1 MNKPELL
8 VPVGNIEAFYAAIE
22 GGADAVYLGL
32 KDFNARERARN
43 FTYNEFITLVDI
55 AKKNNV
61 KVYLTLNIVIKN
73 NELRNL
79 LNTLFFLSQTSISAV
94 IIQDWGVYY
103 FIKKYFPKLV
113 VHASTQ
119 MRNHNSAGAI
129 FSKQKGFE
137 RVIMARELT
146 MPELVDIKKNS
157 DIELEI
163 FAHGAL
169 CYSFSGMCLFSSY
182 LGGMSA
188 NRGQCKQPCRRL
200 YNSGKENKYLFNLKD
215 NEQIA
220 NIKKFIDIGI
230 SSIKLEGRMKPA
242 EYVYKITKAYRFAI
256 DNPNKLDEAEN
267 MLEYDLG
274 RSKTPYFLGGSV
286 KNAISNIPNTG
297 LYIGKVNKIFD
308 DGFSFSTTTKIENGN
323 RIRIVGK
330 NDKNQVAIKIKNFE
344 IENNN
349 TIIVKD
355 QDINIRKG
363 EKIYLTDNRQLKFS
377 SKFNSVKEL
386 SQNKFSQSRASKIVS
401 QIGNSTIADKE
412 QIFVRIDSLKWLRKI
427 RFDDIN
433 GLIINLTKRDWLELK
448 TDANFL
454 KQNVKK
460 IFIELPKFMSES
472 NIKYYTDLC
481 SKLSNKG
488 YNNFIVSNLAQ
499 KIILPKKANVCT
511 NENVYVY
518 NDAAAELLNNEGI
531 KYYTYPQEND
541 IENLIKGNDR
551 NGIVPMFFYPRLFYS
566 RMPIKLDNQENK
578 LRDDRN
584 ENYNR
589 TIKDGF
595 TIITPE
601 VPVSFLQYKKKLYN
615 NGFRKFL
622 IDLSFEK
629 PSDNILKKIIKRL
642 KFSEQ
647 IQPSSNFNFKRE
659 LS

>member
-43 FTYNEFITLVDI
+43 FTYNEFLTLLDI

-61 KVYLTLNIVIKN
+61 KVYVTLNIVIKN
-73 NELRNL
+73 SELRNL

-103 FIKKYFPKLV
+103 FIKKYFQKLV

-146 MPELVDIKKNS
+146 MPELINIKKNS

-200 YNSGKENKYLFNLKD
+200 YKSGNKNKYLFNLKD
-215 NEQIA
+215 NEQVA
-220 NIKKFIDIGI
+220 NIKKFIDLGI

-242 EYVYKITKAYRFAI
+242 EYVYKVTKAYRFAI
-256 DNPNKLDEAEN
+256 DNPENLDEAEK

-274 RSKTPYFLGGSV
+274 RSKTPYFLGGNV
-286 KNAISNIPNTG
+286 KDAISDIPNTG

-308 DGFSFSTTTKIENGN
+308 DGFSFSTTTKIEYGN

-330 NDKNQVAIKIKNFE
+330 NNKNQIAIKLKNFE
-344 IENNN
+344 IQNNN
-349 TIIVKD
+349 TVLVKE

-363 EKIYLTDNRQLKFS
+363 EKIYLTDNRQIKFP
-377 SKFNSVKEL
+377 SKFKTLEEIT
-386 SQNKFSQSRASKIVS
+386 QDKFSQSKASKIIS
-401 QIGNSTIADKE
+401 QIGNSNIETKE
-412 QIFVRIDSLKWLRKI
+412 QFFIRIDSLKWLRKI
-427 RFDDIN
+427 RFNDID
-433 GLIINLTKRDWLELK
+433 GLILNLPKRDWLNLK
-448 TDANFL
+448 TEANFL
-454 KQNVKK
+454 KQNAKK
-460 IFIELPKFMSES
+460 LIVELPKFISES
-472 NIKYYTDLC
+472 NIEYYRNLC
-481 SKLSNKG
+481 LKLSNQG
-488 YNNFIVSNLAQ
+488 YNNFIISNLSQ
-499 KIILPKKANVCT
+499 KILLPKKANIST

-518 NDAAAELLNNEGI
+518 NDAAAEFVNSEGI
-531 KYYTYPQEND
+531 NNYSYPLEND
-541 IENLIKGNDR
+541 IENLLKGNDR
-551 NGIVPMFFYPRLFYS
+551 NGIVSMYFYPKLFYS
-566 RMPIKLDNQENK
+566 RMPIKLDDVENNF
-578 LRDDRN
+578 RDDMN

-595 TIITPE
+595 TIVTPE
-601 VPVSFLQYKKKLYN
+601 IPVALLQYKKKLHN
-615 NGFRKFL
+615 NGFRNFL
-622 IDLSFEK
+622 IDMSFEK
-629 PSDNILKKIIKRL
+629 PSENTLKKLIKRL

-659 LS
+659 LT